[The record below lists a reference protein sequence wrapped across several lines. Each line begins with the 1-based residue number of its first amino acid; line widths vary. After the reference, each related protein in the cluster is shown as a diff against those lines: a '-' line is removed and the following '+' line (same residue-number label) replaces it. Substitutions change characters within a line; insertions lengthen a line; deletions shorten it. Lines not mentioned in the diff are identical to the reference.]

1 MLLADDLV
9 VLNCLFESVVKEAR
23 VVDKRDGHEA
33 TKARDSFK
41 VHLLFAYYFWN
52 ESVLSSLD
60 DVLLVLLDLL
70 TGIAGFFIGILV
82 IFTALLEN
90 FV

>member
-1 MLLADDLV
+1 MLLAHDLI

-33 TKARDSFK
+33 TEARDSLK
-41 VHLLFAYYFWN
+41 VHLIFAYHFWY

-60 DVLLVLLDLL
+60 DVLLVLLDFL
-70 TGIAGFFIGILV
+70 TSIAGFFVGILV

-90 FV
+90 FM

>member
-1 MLLADDLV
+1 MLLADDLI

-33 TKARDSFK
+33 TKARDSLK
-41 VHLLFAYYFWN
+41 VHLLFAYYFWY
-52 ESVLSSLD
+52 ESVLCCLD